1 MELTLSDFLE
11 LNECN
16 HVSVCVKEPGLAAKY
31 WTVLKDGK
39 SNIHTDNDLYRI
51 VYSIGVIYNDEYKG
65 NILHVYCW

>member
-1 MELTLSDFLE
+1 MILTLRDLLV
-11 LNECN
+11 LNNGN

-39 SNIHTDNDLYRI
+39 SNIHTDNDLDRV
-51 VYSIGVIYNDEYKG
+51 VYAIGVIYNSEYQG